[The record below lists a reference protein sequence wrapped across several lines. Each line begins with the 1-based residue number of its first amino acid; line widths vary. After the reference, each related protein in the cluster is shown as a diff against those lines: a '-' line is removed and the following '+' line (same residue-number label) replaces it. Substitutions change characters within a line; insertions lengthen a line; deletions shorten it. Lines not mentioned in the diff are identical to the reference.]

1 MGVAIPPGRLPRLA
15 VAAKP
20 SRRSIR
26 VAVFELQPTAQGTK
40 APLLAQT
47 DVPDPG
53 GAASLAWVGD
63 RVVLCT
69 TTLRYLLVAP
79 LAAGPSRWREL
90 FAVPEELAHTRA
102 AVRGLP
108 AAGRALLL
116 VGQAGVFVDAWG
128 SPVGSSLR
136 LDHLAAQPGALAASA
151 LHALVICADGVHVF
165 DAETG
170 ELVQHLAFGG
180 GAPRRAAGQPLLAGD
195 SPTGAAVAVAGAQ
208 GVWLCLPVSLEQQV
222 RELLL
227 RREYGRG
234 LELTDQGFRQGA
246 PWADV
251 ACAQAALLLL
261 HGGSIDAAVPACL
274 LPRVACLAPP
284 ALRLLPAALLLLPA
298 ALAPV
303 TTRRL
308 HLSGHPSWPA
318 SHRNPKRT
326 SLPPAEPCC
335 HQAVLPHTATAS
347 HCHLAQCLPRPA
359 LQTAPLPWPVPE
371 PLPPPCHCA
380 DCRFEEAAALLE
392 RCGPDAFQPVQ
403 LLQLFPADMAPWLG
417 LVPPYKQPYWALH
430 PPLAALEVLVD
441 RRLAILRGGGS
452 SNSRRGSSDGGGGG
466 VSSGGGGYYEASSSW
481 NGGLAGESAAAA
493 AGDGGGSGQELPPSN
508 GTGGQEA
515 WDAHRQPPKQR
526 WQQQQQGQQQQQQQ
540 QQQSP
545 GDHTGGRSP
554 AERAAAAAG
563 AGAGAGAGAEAG
575 SAVAQAQ
582 RQQLLRQARESL
594 AQYLFRVRMLGGVAC
609 EEAVDTL
616 LLLLL
621 VKLGGV
627 REAAAFAAVPNG
639 VDPAAV
645 APWLQVRLVLLLL
658 LLLVSL
664 WLLPVSPWL
673 LRVPGLLPV
682 PGLRLGLPAV
692 WLSAPSRREAWLRLC
707 SVSAA
712 SASALWRLHAASL
725 PVPAAAP
732 LQVPRILL
740 LSSTAVLSC
749 IFPTTAALPSPAP
762 SAAGRGVAPRA
773 GHAAGRAGAGG
784 GRAGHLAPGG
794 GWGPGVPGSGGAAGG
809 AAGGAGVGRSSAQRP
824 GPLL

>member
-318 SHRNPKRT
+318 SHQNPKRT

-335 HQAVLPHTATAS
+335 HQADCLTLPPPHTATWPNA
-347 HCHLAQCLPRPA
+347 CPA
-359 LQTAPLPWPVPE
+359 LPCRLPHCRGPCLNHSPHPATVQTAGSRRPQPCWSAVAPMPSSRCSCCSCSLPTWRPGWAWSHPISSPTGRCTHPWQLWRCWWTGAWPSSVG
-371 PLPPPCHCA
+371 A
-380 DCRFEEAAALLE
+380 VAATAGAAA
-392 RCGPDAFQPVQ
+392 AT
-403 LLQLFPADMAPWLG
+403 
-417 LVPPYKQPYWALH
+417 
-430 PPLAALEVLVD
+430 
-441 RRLAILRGGGS
+441 
-452 SNSRRGSSDGGGGG
+452 
-466 VSSGGGGYYEASSSW
+466 
-481 NGGLAGESAAAA
+481 AAAA
-493 AGDGGGSGQELPPSN
+493 A
-508 GTGGQEA
+508 
-515 WDAHRQPPKQR
+515 
-526 WQQQQQGQQQQQQQ
+526 
-540 QQQSP
+540 
-545 GDHTGGRSP
+545 
-554 AERAAAAAG
+554 
-563 AGAGAGAGAEAG
+563 
-575 SAVAQAQ
+575 
-582 RQQLLRQARESL
+582 
-594 AQYLFRVRMLGGVAC
+594 
-609 EEAVDTL
+609 
-616 LLLLL
+616 
-621 VKLGGV
+621 
-627 REAAAFAAVPNG
+627 
-639 VDPAAV
+639 
-645 APWLQVRLVLLLL
+645 
-658 LLLVSL
+658 
-664 WLLPVSPWL
+664 
-673 LRVPGLLPV
+673 
-682 PGLRLGLPAV
+682 
-692 WLSAPSRREAWLRLC
+692 
-707 SVSAA
+707 
-712 SASALWRLHAASL
+712 
-725 PVPAAAP
+725 
-732 LQVPRILL
+732 
-740 LSSTAVLSC
+740 
-749 IFPTTAALPSPAP
+749 
-762 SAAGRGVAPRA
+762 
-773 GHAAGRAGAGG
+773 
-784 GRAGHLAPGG
+784 
-794 GWGPGVPGSGGAAGG
+794 
-809 AAGGAGVGRSSAQRP
+809 
-824 GPLL
+824 